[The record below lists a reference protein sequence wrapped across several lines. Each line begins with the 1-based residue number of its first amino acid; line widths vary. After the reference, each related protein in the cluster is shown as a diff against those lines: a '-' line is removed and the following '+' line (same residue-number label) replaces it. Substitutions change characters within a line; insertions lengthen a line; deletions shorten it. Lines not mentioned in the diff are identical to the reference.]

1 MKSCHN
7 DNESHSRSV
16 SLFLL
21 IRSYDLGN
29 PQRPVKYDKQVV
41 VEQDEGVQGVKEKA
55 TEVEL
60 TVKRKHFSSQ
70 VIHVILKYLL
80 VLPFPAE
87 QKQSELKDKA
97 N

>member
-55 TEVEL
+55 TEVCK
-60 TVKRKHFSSQ
+60 VKNTIYRIDSKTQTFFFSSNSCPIN
-70 VIHVILKYLL
+70 VII
-80 VLPFPAE
+80 
-87 QKQSELKDKA
+87 
-97 N
+97 